1 MRTRIPAAIALVFAA
16 TLPAAAANRGG
27 FELSVLVDGSERPEF
42 REGGTVYV
50 EALKGREYALRVTNP
65 LGVRVGVA
73 LAVDGLNTIDASH
86 RSAASAVKWILEPHQ
101 TIVLEGWQVSSSD
114 ARRFVFTGERDS
126 YGAALGKTEDL
137 GVIEAVFFREKVR
150 RPLPVPPMGCE
161 SREATRRSS
170 SDAGAPRA
178 KGESGGTRPESE
190 KIAAAPAPADE
201 YAATGMGDRT
211 RHDVTRVEVDLERS
225 AAARLRIRYEFRPQL
240 VRLGVLPADEDRL
253 ARRERARGF
262 DRFCPE
268 PDR

>member
-1 MRTRIPAAIALVFAA
+1 MRTQTAAALALVFAA
-16 TLPAAAANRGG
+16 SLPAAAATRGG
-27 FELSVLVDGSERPEF
+27 YELSVLVDGSERPEF
-42 REGGTVYV
+42 RKGGTVYV

-86 RSAASAVKWILEPHQ
+86 SSAASSVKWILEPYQ

-126 YGAALGKTEDL
+126 YGAALGKVEDL
-137 GVIEAVFFREKVR
+137 GVIEAVFFREKTR
-150 RPLPVPPMGCE
+150 RPVPVAPMACE
-161 SREATRRSS
+161 PSDPKRRSAR
-170 SDAGAPRA
+170 DADAPAA
-178 KGESGGTRPESE
+178 KGEAAGSRPEAE
-190 KIAAAPAPADE
+190 APSVRSQADE

-211 RHDVTRVEVDLERS
+211 RHEVTRVDLDLERTP
-225 AAARLRIRYEFRPQL
+225 AARLRIRYEFRPQL

-262 DRFCPE
+262 TSFCPE
-268 PDR
+268 PNR